1 MLTMAVHTASITSLS
16 ISIDRKRIQYQVALL
31 LIVLS
36 GTLPL
41 FYLLAI
47 LLHWVYQRRVFNRV
61 WRMFKKWKWCNVKQK
76 REGRFELS
84 ESLPDRVANPDQ
96 YILLEESFGAVKH
109 REGQQA
115 TQNETQL

>member
-1 MLTMAVHTASITSLS
+1 MITIGLIGVVILMVVVQPYKRAAHNTIDTVFMLTMAVHTASITSLS

-47 LLHWVYQRRVFNRV
+47 LLHWVYQRRVFNRA

-84 ESLPDRVANPDQ
+84 ESLPD
-96 YILLEESFGAVKH
+96 
-109 REGQQA
+109 
-115 TQNETQL
+115 